1 MMENLLGLGA
11 RRAIRHVA
19 GWSVAAAAVIIG
31 NCNPMTRRD
40 RTPIRSF
47 NGRMDEMLVF
57 RRALSAQEVRDL
69 AQNAA
74 VSPLVSQ

>member
-1 MMENLLGLGA
+1 MQSGNIDLPLSFG
-11 RRAIRHVA
+11 RAEV
-19 GWSVAAAAVIIG
+19 G
-31 NCNPMTRRD
+31 NWNPVTRRD

-69 AQNAA
+69 AQNGA
-74 VSPLVSQ
+74 VPPLLSQ